1 MNTNI
6 ARRKSIP
13 NARKAVKDFLD
24 LGHGK
29 NFAHGM
35 TEVDVTAVLRA
46 LAARKKAGLDSHSL
60 VAHTIW
66 AYGRA
71 VGDHLALQGI
81 PDGNEMVSFEDV
93 DIATMVEKELPEGG
107 TVPYPYILRGAQRKS
122 FVEIVKDLSEAKS
135 YSLADAQKAKATTRI
150 DFLPR
155 FLRLWVMRKAL
166 KNPLKYK
173 AALGTVA
180 LTTLGMVM
188 RNRRWWPVPIGP
200 HPISIGTG
208 ATFKRNDTDGE
219 KDILCVSLRF
229 DHDLMDG
236 APITRFGASFVNYLE
251 SSDHLQIAETDA

>member
-35 TEVDVTAVLRA
+35 TEVDVTGVLRA
-46 LAARKKAGLDSHSL
+46 LAARKNAGLDSHSL

-150 DFLPR
+150 DFCHG
-155 FLRLWVMRKAL
+155 F
-166 KNPLKYK
+166 
-173 AALGTVA
+173 
-180 LTTLGMVM
+180 
-188 RNRRWWPVPIGP
+188 
-200 HPISIGTG
+200 
-208 ATFKRNDTDGE
+208 
-219 KDILCVSLRF
+219 
-229 DHDLMDG
+229 
-236 APITRFGASFVNYLE
+236 
-251 SSDHLQIAETDA
+251 